1 MQSNIDCGL
10 PQWQSAGRVVFS
22 LWCVTIHAYQA
33 NGWRTN
39 HDSEYAETIG
49 NERRR
54 AHARKMDLA
63 KVKDDEKLRLCRW
76 YYRGGFFILPF
87 LWFVNAVWFFK
98 EAFVR
103 PPFDEQKTIRG
114 YVIKSGIGATVWF
127 VALVVWVVFFQLK
140 RAEWG
145 ATGDYLSFITPT
157 GIP

>member
-1 MQSNIDCGL
+1 
-10 PQWQSAGRVVFS
+10 
-22 LWCVTIHAYQA
+22 
-33 NGWRTN
+33 
-39 HDSEYAETIG
+39 
-49 NERRR
+49 
-54 AHARKMDLA
+54 MDLA